1 MEFTTSK
8 NGNSMLQGD
17 IQGSH
22 VKLNEQSISGRHASE
37 SSYSHFFEMNKTKN
51 SGSMFETTRNDISIS
66 TEIHPAETRGN
77 DEGASDLNQD
87 LEDNT
92 EKTVINTQE
101 SPVSNRARS
110 IDIEEAS
117 PGLLQDR
124 GLGSDCSTNERHILN
139 RTTNNSK
146 FGSIATSLPHVSSDP
161 NHHEA
166 ANMHDRITEEEKESE
181 GQLD

>member
-8 NGNSMLQGD
+8 NENSMLQGD

-92 EKTVINTQE
+92 EKTVINT
-101 SPVSNRARS
+101 
-110 IDIEEAS
+110 
-117 PGLLQDR
+117 
-124 GLGSDCSTNERHILN
+124 
-139 RTTNNSK
+139 
-146 FGSIATSLPHVSSDP
+146 
-161 NHHEA
+161 
-166 ANMHDRITEEEKESE
+166 
-181 GQLD
+181 